1 MVSEVQINPSK
12 RKSTMTKTIE
22 VTETQA
28 DLISFCVQKQMQNQG
43 LPKTFMKEA
52 EPLLDVLDNLD
63 FKSK

>member
-12 RKSTMTKTIE
+12 RKPIMTKTIQ
-22 VTETQA
+22 VTEAQA